1 VQKDGLTL
9 REIEIAQLLAE
20 GLCSKEIAVLLG
32 VSVKT
37 AETHRSN
44 LMRKLG
50 IHNLPN
56 LVLYTIRKSII
67 EVPVFDPASREKI
80 YTAAA

>member
-1 VQKDGLTL
+1 
-9 REIEIAQLLAE
+9 
-20 GLCSKEIAVLLG
+20 
-32 VSVKT
+32 
-37 AETHRSN
+37 
-44 LMRKLG
+44 MRKLG